1 MEHGWADA
9 DGVSIHYLSA
19 GDPSDPTVVLLH
31 GGVIDCASLSWGGV
45 LDRLADGRHVV
56 APDLAGYGESDRP
69 DADYSTAWHVG
80 VLESFLDDLGLDT
93 PSVVGISLGGGVG
106 IGLALDSPD
115 RVDHLVPVDSYGLGR
130 DLPSGTLSWA
140 LSRVPQLNRVSL
152 WLLARSERFTRAS
165 LGGIVVDPDAV
176 PDDVVAELHDRV
188 GRPEAGKAFRRWRRA
203 EVTRDGYRTDYTGRL
218 GELDVPTLFVHGEA
232 DELFP
237 VEWARAAA
245 DRVPDARIETFEG
258 VAHWPPREA
267 PDRFVEAVDSFLPRA
282 RPA

>member
-1 MEHGWADA
+1 MDHGWGHA
-9 DGVSIHYLSA
+9 DGLSIHYLSA

-45 LDRLADGRHVV
+45 LDRLAEGRRVV

-69 DADYSTAWHVG
+69 AATYSTAWHVG
-80 VLESFLDDLGLDT
+80 VVESFLDDLGLES
-93 PSVVGISLGGGVG
+93 PSVVGLSLGGGVG
-106 IGLALDSPD
+106 IGLALRSPD

-130 DLPSGTLSWA
+130 ELPGGLLTWA
-140 LSRVPQLNRVSL
+140 LSRVPQLNELSL
-152 WLLARSERFTRAS
+152 ALLARSERLTRAS

-176 PDDVVAELHDRV
+176 PDDVVAELHERV

-203 EVTRDGYRTDYTGRL
+203 EVSREGYRTDYTDRL
-218 GELDVPTLFVHGEA
+218 DGLSVPTLFVHGEA
-232 DELFP
+232 DDLFP

-245 DRVPDARIETFEG
+245 ERVPDARLETFEG

-267 PDRFVEAVDSFLPRA
+267 PDRFVETVDAFLPRA
-282 RPA
+282 

>member
-9 DGVSIHYLSA
+9 DGLSIHYLTA
-19 GDPSDPTVVLLH
+19 GDPDDPTVLLLH

-45 LDRLADGRHVV
+45 LDRIAEGRHVV

-69 DADYSTAWHVG
+69 DVAYSTAWHVG
-80 VLESFLDDLGLDT
+80 VVESLLDDLGLES
-93 PSVVGISLGGGVG
+93 PSVVGISLGGGIG
-106 IGLALDSPD
+106 IGLALRSPR
-115 RVDHLVPVDSYGLGR
+115 RVDRLVPVDSYGLGR
-130 DLPSGTLSWA
+130 GLPNGRLSWA
-140 LSRVPQLNRVSL
+140 LSRVPQINKLSL
-152 WLLARSERFTRAS
+152 WLLARSERLTRAS

-176 PDDVVAELHDRV
+176 PDDVVAELHERV

-203 EVTRDGYRTDYTGRL
+203 EVSHEGYRTDYTDRL
-218 GELDVPTLFVHGEA
+218 DGLAVPTLFLHGEA

-245 DRVPDARIETFEG
+245 ELVPDARLETFEG

-267 PDRFVEAVDSFLPRA
+267 PDRFVGALDGFLPRA
-282 RPA
+282 

>member
-1 MEHGWADA
+1 MEHGWSDA
-9 DGVSIHYLSA
+9 DGVAMHYLAA

-45 LDRLADGRHVV
+45 LDRLAEDRYVL

-69 DADYSTAWHVG
+69 DVDYSTAWHVR
-80 VLESFLDDLGLDT
+80 VVESFLDDRGLES
-93 PSVVGISLGGGVG
+93 PSVVGLSLGGGIA
-106 IGLALDSPD
+106 IGLALRSPG
-115 RVDHLVPVDSYGLGR
+115 RVGRLVPVDSYGLGR
-130 DLPSGTLSWA
+130 DLPNGQLSWA
-140 LSRVPQLNRVSL
+140 LSRVPQLNRLSL
-152 WLLARSERFTRAS
+152 ALLARSERLTRAS

-176 PDDVVAELHDRV
+176 PDEAVAELHERV
-188 GRPEAGKAFRRWRRA
+188 GRPEAGEAFRRWRQA
-203 EVTRDGYRTDYTGRL
+203 EVSSDGYRTDYTDRL
-218 GELDVPTLFVHGEA
+218 DRLDAPTLFVHGEE

-267 PDRFVEAVDSFLPRA
+267 PDRFVETLDAFLPRG
-282 RPA
+282 